1 MNKKLTFT
9 LLASTFLLAACDPGI
24 TPSTLTHNFV
34 SPSGAPSLALYTMFE
49 DDTNYQ
55 TKSNPQLVSAELLGN
70 NFNYVIFDSI
80 NGLRAIE
87 KNEANFKLYGL
98 LTGGNYFLAGIDKNA
113 GSIPSEDDY
122 IISFGQGLIPDIVYN
137 YLYPEAPVDAYVSAT
152 ADAASVLKDGMYQ
165 GNEVDY
171 VFIAEPSLTSAMND
185 TSANTHGRVSVIA
198 NIKEE
203 VEAKTGMPGMPQ
215 AGLFVRYDGFYKDHQ
230 KEIDKYLSFIDT
242 NIDNAIDHPD
252 VVRDYLN
259 QFDQD
264 AVKLKFGYNA
274 NIVYALQQN
283 GQNRFGLVRASER
296 DAIDI
301 NEFLTII
308 GQPTVDPSLIL

>member
-9 LLASTFLLAACDPGI
+9 LLASALLLAACDPNP
-24 TPSTLTHNFV
+24 TQSDLVHNFV
-34 SPSGAPSLALYTMFE
+34 SPSGAPSLALYTLFE

-80 NGLRAIE
+80 NGLRAIQ
-87 KNEANFKLYGL
+87 NNDANFKLYGL
-98 LTGGNYFLAGIDKNA
+98 LTGGNYFLAGIDKEEGA
-113 GSIPSEDDY
+113 IPSESDY
-122 IISFGQGLIPDIVYN
+122 IVSFGQGLIPDIVYD
-137 YLYPEAPVDAYVSAT
+137 YLYPDAPVDAYVSAT
-152 ADAASVLKDGMYQ
+152 ADAASVLKDGLYQ
-165 GNEVDY
+165 GNEVDF

-185 TSANTHGRVSVIA
+185 TAANTYGRVSIVA

-203 VEAKTGMPGMPQ
+203 VETRTGMPGMPQ
-215 AGLFVRYDGFYKDHQ
+215 AGLFVRYEGFYEEHQ
-230 KEIDKYLSFIDT
+230 EEIDEYLSFIDV
-242 NIDNAIDHPD
+242 NIDNAIDNPE

-259 QFDQD
+259 QYDQE
-264 AVKLKFGYNA
+264 AVRMKFGYNA

-301 NEFLTII
+301 NEFLTIL

>member
-1 MNKKLTFT
+1 MNKKITFT

-24 TPSTLTHNFV
+24 APTTLKHNFV

-49 DDTNYQ
+49 DNTNYQ

-80 NGLRAIE
+80 NGLRAIQ

-113 GSIPSEDDY
+113 EAVPSADDY
-122 IISFGQGLIPDIVYN
+122 IVSFGQGLIPDIVYN

-185 TSANTHGRVSVIA
+185 TNANTHGRVRIIA

-230 KEIDKYLSFIDT
+230 EEVDEYLSFIDT

-264 AVKLKFGYNA
+264 AVKMKFGYNA

>member
-1 MNKKLTFT
+1 MNKKITFT
-9 LLASTFLLAACDPGI
+9 LLASTFLLAACNPGI
-24 TPSTLTHNFV
+24 TPTTLKHNFV
-34 SPSGAPSLALYTMFE
+34 SPSGAPSLALFTMFE

-80 NGLRAIE
+80 NGLRAIQ

-113 GSIPSEDDY
+113 EAVPSADDY
-122 IISFGQGLIPDIVYN
+122 IVSFGQGLIPDIVYN
-137 YLYPEAPVDAYVSAT
+137 YLYPEVPVDAYVSAT

-185 TSANTHGRVSVIA
+185 TNANTHGRVSIIA

-230 KEIDKYLSFIDT
+230 EEVDEYLSFIDT

-264 AVKLKFGYNA
+264 AVKMKFGYNA